1 MMRAS
6 VVILVIGMLWGIEMG
21 IRQNFAMA
29 PAHAHFNLVGGVLL
43 FVFGLYY
50 RLVPAAGD
58 SALAK
63 WQGRLHIAG
72 AILFPA
78 GVAIVIGKGEAFIAL
93 PIIGSLIVLAAVA
106 LFAADRFPHIARLRI
121 SNQAP
126 PPPPYGRHFLSPTVA

>member
-1 MMRAS
+1 L
-6 VVILVIGMLWGIEMG
+6 VVGMIWGIEMG

-63 WQGRLHIAG
+63 WQGWLHIAG
-72 AILFPA
+72 SILFPA
-78 GVAIVIGKGEAFIAL
+78 GVAIVIGKGETFIIL

-106 LFAADRFPHIARLRI
+106 LFALIVFRTSRA
-121 SNQAP
+121 
-126 PPPPYGRHFLSPTVA
+126 